1 MDRSCGVENV
11 AVVGWVCS
19 FATFV
24 DDSLKRVVFGLCGL
38 RDDPDAKQ
46 QRKLVT
52 GIVTFRTT
60 TNLLNT
66 SIYFTYMLT
75 NFIFLYL
82 KLCELTFL
90 MMSFLS
96 RWYITPYT
104 KMILELCH

>member
-24 DDSLKRVVFGLCGL
+24 DDSSKRVVFGLCGL

-60 TNLLNT
+60 HEPIKYINL
-66 SIYFTYMLT
+66 FH
-75 NFIFLYL
+75 LYAHKIPVNRNL
-82 KLCELTFL
+82 
-90 MMSFLS
+90 
-96 RWYITPYT
+96 IV
-104 KMILELCH
+104 